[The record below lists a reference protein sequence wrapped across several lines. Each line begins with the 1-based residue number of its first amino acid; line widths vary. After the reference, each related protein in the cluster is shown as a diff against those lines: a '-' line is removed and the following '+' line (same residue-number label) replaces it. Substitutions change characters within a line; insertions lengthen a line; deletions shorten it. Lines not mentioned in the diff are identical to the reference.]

1 MLSKLNTTLSNTI
14 RFVVLIFLQVII
26 FNNINLFGY
35 VNPYPYLL
43 FIVLFPV
50 NGNKNALLVGSFFL
64 GLIIDM
70 FSNSGGIHAMASII
84 LAFVRPNLFRFAFG
98 ISYEYQTVRIPDKIS
113 SERITFVLLSVF
125 IHHFVLFSFEYF
137 RMSLFF
143 TIVSRA
149 LISTLL
155 TFVFCLLIIYF
166 IKPSKR

>member
-1 MLSKLNTTLSNTI
+1 MNTTLSNII
-14 RFVVLIFLQVII
+14 RFIVFIFLQVII

-43 FIVLFPV
+43 FILLFPV
-50 NGNKNALLVGSFFL
+50 NGNKNTLLISSFLL

-84 LAFVRPNLFRFAFG
+84 LAFIRPNLFRFAFG
-98 ISYEYQTVRIPDKIS
+98 ISYEYQTVRIADKIS

-125 IHHFVLFSFEYF
+125 IHHFVLFFFEYF
-137 RMSLFF
+137 RISLFF

>member
-1 MLSKLNTTLSNTI
+1 MNTTLSNSI
-14 RFVVLIFLQVII
+14 RFVVFIFLQVII

-43 FIVLFPV
+43 FILLFPV
-50 NGNKNALLVGSFFL
+50 NGNKYALLISSFFL

-98 ISYEYQTVRIPDKIS
+98 ISYQYQTVRIADKIS
-113 SERITFVLLSVF
+113 SERISFVLLSVF
-125 IHHFVLFSFEYF
+125 IHHFVLFAFEYF
-137 RMSLFF
+137 RLSLFF
-143 TIVSRA
+143 TIVTRTLS
-149 LISTLL
+149 STLL
-155 TFVFCLLIIYF
+155 SFIFCLLIIYF

>member
-1 MLSKLNTTLSNTI
+1 MNTTLSNII
-14 RFVVLIFLQVII
+14 RFIVFIFLQVII

-43 FIVLFPV
+43 FILLFPV
-50 NGNKNALLVGSFFL
+50 NGNKNTLLISSFLL
-64 GLIIDM
+64 GLILDM
-70 FSNSGGIHAMASII
+70 FSNSGGIHAMASVI
-84 LAFVRPNLFRFAFG
+84 LAYIRPNLFRFAFG
-98 ISYEYQTVRIPDKIS
+98 ISYEYQTVRIADKIS

-125 IHHFVLFSFEYF
+125 IHHFVLFLFEYF
-137 RMSLFF
+137 RISLFF

>member
-1 MLSKLNTTLSNTI
+1 MNTTLSNII
-14 RFVVLIFLQVII
+14 RFVILIFLQVII

-43 FIVLFPV
+43 FILLFPV
-50 NGNKNALLVGSFFL
+50 NGNKNALLIGSFFL
-64 GLIIDM
+64 GLTIDM
-70 FSNSGGIHAMASII
+70 FSNSDGIHAMASTI
-84 LAFVRPNLFRFAFG
+84 LAFIRPNIFRFSFG
-98 ISYEYQTVRIPDKIS
+98 ISYEYQTVRIADKIS
-113 SERITFVLLSVF
+113 SERISFVLLSVF

-143 TIVSRA
+143 TIVSRS